1 MSKKKKPKAKKYK
14 VPSEEDVKRLYKA
27 QDALQRTI
35 GENKEGDGELLS
47 QIIFSQLRALVVNDG
62 TGTMKPLLQRVM
74 KENSI
79 CVSIF
84 TAPADERNDCL
95 VSLQQGKEWMANKT
109 SGASLELSLDDYLKQ
124 KIIYNPYENKYI
136 DRNEL
141 IRVFADADGSHYD
154 PRVTKFFRWMEQ
166 GKVKLNGRVLSQK
179 ELFMWD
185 VYMLFDYSTNYVA
198 QILGFREARAKSP
211 SLKAVHHNEL
221 EQALSNIRN
230 IFDEKMKAPI
240 SRISFYGVRT
250 CPECEGNLS
259 QEITD
264 DRYLNCDDCEYRH
277 ELEVTVD

>member
-1 MSKKKKPKAKKYK
+1 MSKKKPKVKKYK

-27 QDALQRTI
+27 QDALQKTI

-47 QIIFSQLRALVVNDG
+47 PIVFSQLRALLVNDG
-62 TGTMKPLLQRVM
+62 TRTMKPLLQRVM
-74 KENSI
+74 RENSI
-79 CVSIF
+79 SLLIF
-84 TAPADERNDCL
+84 TIPTGERNDCL

-109 SGASLELSLDDYLKQ
+109 EGASLDLTLDDYLSQ
-124 KIIYNPYENKYI
+124 KIIFNPYENKYI

-141 IRVFADADGSHYD
+141 IRIFADADGSHYD
-154 PRVTKFFRWMEQ
+154 PELTKFFKWMEQ
-166 GKVKLNGRVLSQK
+166 SKVKLNGRVLSQK

-185 VYMLFDYSTNYVA
+185 MYMLFDYSTNYIA

-211 SLKAVHHNEL
+211 SLKDVHYSEL
-221 EQALSNIRN
+221 EQALDNIRN

-264 DRYLNCDDCEYRH
+264 NRYLNCDDCEYRH
-277 ELEVTVD
+277 KLEISVD